1 MLHCSIVQVRH
12 FGRNSLFAF
21 AGFCV
26 SLCTY
31 EHRSDDQRGFL
42 LKFEYPGSQS
52 LPLGVV
58 VRRSAGVTR
67 WAKFAWKASAV
78 LPGAG
83 PADWKVLRRDGDVTE
98 FHAATLPLTLYVSD
112 AEAYAHELQARIPS
126 VYAVL
131 RPSDVSDEVPW
142 TVALVTAS
150 PYEAQDYCDSAEELV
165 EKIPMPDGLGA
176 WITEFVGKHYEEEA
190 FVKRR
195 RNKTRVDQSQDG
207 IGDPRIRQ
215 VSDVY
220 RAPRRKEVLN

>member
-1 MLHCSIVQVRH
+1 
-12 FGRNSLFAF
+12 
-21 AGFCV
+21 
-26 SLCTY
+26 
-31 EHRSDDQRGFL
+31 
-42 LKFEYPGSQS
+42 LKLQYPNSQS

-58 VRRSAGVTR
+58 VKRTTGVTR
-67 WAKFAWKASAV
+67 WAKHAWKASAV

-83 PADWKVLRRDGDVTE
+83 PADWKVLHSDDDVTE

-112 AEAYAHELQARIPS
+112 AEAYAHELQAREPS

-131 RPSDVSDEVPW
+131 RPNGVNDDLPW

-176 WITEFVGKHYEEEA
+176 WITAFVDKHYEEEV

-195 RNKTRVDQSQDG
+195 RNKTRVDQTQDG

>member
-1 MLHCSIVQVRH
+1 M
-12 FGRNSLFAF
+12 
-21 AGFCV
+21 
-26 SLCTY
+26 
-31 EHRSDDQRGFL
+31 
-42 LKFEYPGSQS
+42 
-52 LPLGVV
+52 
-58 VRRSAGVTR
+58 GVTK
-67 WAKFAWKASAV
+67 WAKYAWKASAV

-83 PADWKVLRRDGDVTE
+83 PADWKVLQNDGDVTE

-112 AEAYAHELQARIPS
+112 AEAYAHELQSRTPS

-131 RPSDVSDEVPW
+131 RPSDVNADVPW

-165 EKIPMPDGLGA
+165 EKIPMSDGLGA
-176 WITEFVGKHYEEEA
+176 WITAFVEKHYEEEA

-195 RNKTRVDQSQDG
+195 RDKTRVDQSQDG

>member
-1 MLHCSIVQVRH
+1 M
-12 FGRNSLFAF
+12 
-21 AGFCV
+21 
-26 SLCTY
+26 
-31 EHRSDDQRGFL
+31 
-42 LKFEYPGSQS
+42 
-52 LPLGVV
+52 
-58 VRRSAGVTR
+58 GVTR
-67 WAKFAWKASAV
+67 WAKYAWKASAV

-83 PADWKVLRRDGDVTE
+83 PADWKVLQNDGDVIE

-112 AEAYAHELQARIPS
+112 AEAYAHELQSRTPS

-131 RPSDVSDEVPW
+131 RPSDVNADVPW

-165 EKIPMPDGLGA
+165 EKIPMSDGLGA
-176 WITEFVGKHYEEEA
+176 WITAFVEKHYEEEA

-195 RNKTRVDQSQDG
+195 RDKTRVDQSQDG

>member
-1 MLHCSIVQVRH
+1 MKI
-12 FGRNSLFAF
+12 
-21 AGFCV
+21 
-26 SLCTY
+26 
-31 EHRSDDQRGFL
+31 
-42 LKFEYPGSQS
+42 EYPDSQS

-58 VRRSAGVTR
+58 VKRSIGVTR
-67 WAKFAWKASAV
+67 WVKYAWKASAV

-83 PADWKVLRRDGDVTE
+83 PADWKVLRSDGDVTE

-112 AEAYAHELQARIPS
+112 AEAYAHELQARTPS

-131 RPSDVSDEVPW
+131 RPSDVNGDVPW

-176 WITEFVGKHYEEEA
+176 WITAFVDKHYEEEA

-195 RNKTRVDQSQDG
+195 RDKTRVDQSQDG
-207 IGDPRIRQ
+207 IGDSRIRQ

>member
-1 MLHCSIVQVRH
+1 MNILGHAVGKNLPPTEYH
-12 FGRNSLFAF
+12 
-21 AGFCV
+21 
-26 SLCTY
+26 
-31 EHRSDDQRGFL
+31 
-42 LKFEYPGSQS
+42 LKFEYPDSQT

-58 VRRSAGVTR
+58 VKRSIGVTR
-67 WAKFAWKASAV
+67 WAKYAWKATDV

-83 PADWKVLRRDGDVTE
+83 PADWKVLRTDGDVTE

-131 RPSDVSDEVPW
+131 RPGDISADVPW

-165 EKIPMPDGLGA
+165 EKIPMSDGLGA
-176 WITEFVGKHYEEEA
+176 WVTAFVEKHYEEEA

-195 RNKTRVDQSQDG
+195 RKNARVDQSQDG

-220 RAPRRKEVLN
+220 RAPRRKEVPN